1 MTADRPLLGIALM
14 LLFCALAPLGDGV
27 AKMLGGIV
35 PLAVLLLV
43 RFATQA
49 LLLSPL
55 ALGPA
60 PRLTARQW
68 RLIVLRTGLHMLGI
82 GMMFSALRFLP
93 LADAIAIAFVMPF
106 LMLLL
111 GKYVL
116 HEAVGPRRLGACI
129 VGFAGTL
136 LVVQPSF
143 AEVGAPALLPVGV
156 AVCFALFML
165 TTRQLARDVDPIR
178 LQALSGWIASAVLLL
193 ALLLWAEDFGARQFW
208 PDTRVLVLLAVLGV
222 VGTAAHLAMTW
233 ALRLAPSATLAPMQ
247 YLEIPF
253 ATAIGWILFR
263 DLPNGMAALG
273 IAVTIA
279 AGLYIVW
286 REHRPAPARRPHDR

>member
-1 MTADRPLLGIALM
+1 MTADRPLAGIALM
-14 LLFCALAPLGDGV
+14 LLFCALAPLGDGI

-35 PLAVLLLV
+35 PLTVLLLV

-60 PRLTARQW
+60 PRLTTRQW
-68 RLIVLRTGLHMLGI
+68 RLITLRTGLHMLGI

-208 PDTRVLVLLAVLGV
+208 PDTQVLVLLAVLGV

-263 DLPNGMAALG
+263 DLPNGLAAMG

-286 REHRPAPARRPHDR
+286 REHRPAPGKETP